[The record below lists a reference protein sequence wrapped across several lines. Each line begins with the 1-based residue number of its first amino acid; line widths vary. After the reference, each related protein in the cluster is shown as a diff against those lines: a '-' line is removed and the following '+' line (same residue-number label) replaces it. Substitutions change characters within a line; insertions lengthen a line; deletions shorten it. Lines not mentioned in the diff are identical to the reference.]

1 MSSSNSI
8 FSAPESLLLSTAIAG
23 EAYLSASQSSDN
35 TRKQIELAKIHLEQE
50 KLYTPEERTMRF
62 QTQQTAMQERSYHN
76 KMDALKDNLI
86 RWSQNRCSPITH
98 HSVADEMEVRLMTS
112 AHAVTSKHAD
122 SLKHVFDMQR
132 SSCGTSNQYKFI
144 YSWLNNAL
152 KDR

>member
-1 MSSSNSI
+1 MHY
-8 FSAPESLLLSTAIAG
+8 FQL
-23 EAYLSASQSSDN
+23 DN
-35 TRKQIELAKIHLEQE
+35 FRI
-50 KLYTPEERTMRF
+50 
-62 QTQQTAMQERSYHN
+62 N
-76 KMDALKDNLI
+76 VVI
-86 RWSQNRCSPITH
+86 RSQNRCSPITH